1 MTQIGPFTQVME
13 KAAQKKI
20 PLACHFDL
28 TYQCNLN
35 CVHCYVVREDRP
47 ELSTSE
53 IRGILDQLAKAGTL
67 DLTFS
72 GGEIFAREDFFE
84 IAEYARRLHFALR
97 LMTNGILID
106 EQVADRVAALYPDLV
121 SISIYSTTPEIHD
134 GITLVPGS
142 LARTIRAARML
153 RDRKVKLEIGS
164 VLMSQN
170 INDYSK
176 VYELAQSI
184 GASFRSDPRVTPR
197 NNGDPFPL
205 KFQINEDD
213 LSRVWKDPIFSSQPT
228 NEPEEF
234 HSPGEIHSPEE
245 FLSKDDRGDILC
257 GAAHMSFYVSPYGD
271 IHPCVQF
278 PALCG
283 NLRNEFFEK
292 IWYHSLQML
301 EVRSTLISQLPICS
315 KCNLVEHCRTCPGL
329 SYIEEGD
336 FRAPSKTVCQEAR
349 IISDINIGGDA

>member
-1 MTQIGPFTQVME
+1 MTQIGPFKQVME
-13 KAAQKKI
+13 KAARKKI

-53 IRGILDQLAKAGTL
+53 IRGILDQLAKADTL
-67 DLTFS
+67 YLTFS
-72 GGEIFAREDFFE
+72 GGEILGREDFWE

-97 LMTNGILID
+97 LMTNGTLID

-142 LARTIRAARML
+142 LGKTIRAAKML

-176 VYELAQSI
+176 VYDLAQSM
-184 GASFRSDPRVTPR
+184 GASFRSDPRMTPK
-197 NNGDPFPL
+197 NNGDTFPL
-205 KFQINEDD
+205 RFQINADD
-213 LSRVWKDPIFSSQPT
+213 LFRVWTDPIFTQQPRKG
-228 NEPEEF
+228 PEEF
-234 HSPGEIHSPEE
+234 HSN
-245 FLSKDDRGDILC
+245 DDWGDILC
-257 GAAHMSFYVSPYGD
+257 GAAHMSFYVSPYAD
-271 IHPCVQF
+271 IYPCVQF
-278 PALCG
+278 PTLCG

-292 IWYHSLQML
+292 IWYHSPQML
-301 EVRSTLISQLPICS
+301 EVRSTLPSQLPICS

-329 SYIEEGD
+329 AYIEEGD
-336 FRAPSKTVCQEAR
+336 FRAPSRTVCQEAR
-349 IISDINIGGDA
+349 IISDINKRGDA

>member
-1 MTQIGPFTQVME
+1 MTQRGSFKHLME

-35 CVHCYVVREDRP
+35 CVHCYVVREDRT

-53 IRGILDQLAKAGTL
+53 IRDILDQLAKAGTL
-67 DLTFS
+67 YLTFS

-97 LMTNGILID
+97 LSTNATLID
-106 EQVADRVAALYPDLV
+106 EQVADRVAALYPDRV
-121 SISIYSTTPEIHD
+121 SISIYSTAPEIHD

-184 GASFRSDPRVTPR
+184 GASFRGDPRVTPR
-197 NNGDPFPL
+197 NDGDPFPMR
-205 KFQINEDD
+205 FQINEDD
-213 LSRVWKDPIFSSQPT
+213 LFRVWKDPIFSSPPT

-234 HSPGEIHSPEE
+234 HS
-245 FLSKDDRGDILC
+245 SKDRGDILC
-257 GAAHMSFYVSPYGD
+257 GGAHTSFYVSPYGD
-271 IHPCVQF
+271 IYPCVQF
-278 PALCG
+278 PTLCG
-283 NLRNEFFEK
+283 NLRSEVFEE
-292 IWYHSLQML
+292 IWYHSPQML
-301 EVRSTLISQLPICS
+301 EVRSTLPSQLPICS

-329 SYIEEGD
+329 AYIEEGD

-349 IISDINIGGDA
+349 IISDINTGGDA

>member
-1 MTQIGPFTQVME
+1 MPQRGSFNHLME
-13 KAAQKKI
+13 KATQRKV

-53 IRGILDQLAKAGTL
+53 IRDILDQLAKAGTL
-67 DLTFS
+67 YLTFS
-72 GGEIFAREDFFE
+72 GGEILAREDFFE

-97 LMTNGILID
+97 LSTNGTLIG
-106 EQVADRVAALYPDLV
+106 EHAADRVAALYPDRV

-134 GITLVPGS
+134 GITSVPGS
-142 LARTIRAARML
+142 LARTIQAARML
-153 RDRKVKLEIGS
+153 RDRKVKLDIGS

-176 VYELAQSI
+176 VYELAQSM
-184 GASFRSDPRVTPR
+184 GASFRGDPRVTPR
-197 NNGDPFPL
+197 NDGDPFPL
-205 KFQINEDD
+205 RFQINEDD
-213 LSRVWKDPIFSSQPT
+213 LFRVWTDPIFTEQPGDG
-228 NEPEEF
+228 
-234 HSPGEIHSPEE
+234 PGELHSN
-245 FLSKDDRGDILC
+245 DDWGDIVC

-271 IHPCVQF
+271 IYPCVQF
-278 PALCG
+278 PASCG
-283 NLRNEFFEK
+283 NLKNEFFEK
-292 IWYHSLQML
+292 IWYHSPQMI
-301 EVRSTLISQLPICS
+301 EVRSTLPSELPICS

-329 SYIEEGD
+329 AYIEEGN

-349 IISDINIGGDA
+349 IISDINRGG